1 MLVGGRTRRW
11 SVAVW
16 RGRRVR
22 RILRILRLRIMR
34 RRVRGMART
43 RRISV
48 GLRRIRLR
56 RRVGLTR
63 SLLISSPWW
72 PLSWR
77 TMRWII
83 HLVKDVNYT
92 RGPDGR
98 EEKKVKQKMNN
109 LKSNSA
115 D

>member
-22 RILRILRLRIMR
+22 RILRILRLRIR
-34 RRVRGMART
+34 RWRVGGMART
-43 RRISV
+43 RKISV

-56 RRVGLTR
+56 RVGLTR
-63 SLLISSPWW
+63 RLLISSPWW

-83 HLVKDVNYT
+83 HLVKDVTYT

-98 EEKKVKQKMNN
+98 GKMKVKQKMIK